1 MTFEPFWVR
10 GQNQNG
16 ESRDAGSQPLP
27 ILLSLDL
34 PKLIALGLA
43 QLCRH
48 TLQHISMTKR
58 LELKLFFSLKQLK
71 KPKVLNGTHRF
82 VEAETN
88 SNFFFHKNSSCF
100 FETLEHESGPK
111 IGESEQQEQLLRQV
125 FSEQLAAGCQRRQQR
140 PQQVSGRNKTDTLAE
155 KSQHFHSQARLTI
168 SKHPRSLDRST
179 DRTAPE

>member
-1 MTFEPFWVR
+1 MTSYFV
-10 GQNQNG
+10 
-16 ESRDAGSQPLP
+16 AH
-27 ILLSLDL
+27 LDDE
-34 PKLIALGLA
+34 KAWIEIIFLGKT
-43 QLCRH
+43 
-48 TLQHISMTKR
+48 TL
-58 LELKLFFSLKQLK
+58 

-88 SNFFFHKNSSCF
+88 SNFFHKNSSCF

-125 FSEQLAAGCQRRQQR
+125 FSEQLAASCQRRQQR

-179 DRTAPE
+179 DRTTPEWSWDREVKPASPGFVYSSEQTISESGATGSLE